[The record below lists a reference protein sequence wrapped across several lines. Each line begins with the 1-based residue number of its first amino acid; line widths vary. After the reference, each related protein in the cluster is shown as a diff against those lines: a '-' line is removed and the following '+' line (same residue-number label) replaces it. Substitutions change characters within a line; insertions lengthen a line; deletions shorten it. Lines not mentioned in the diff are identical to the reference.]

1 MTTLLRPALMLDR
14 DGTII
19 DDEHYGRDPAR
30 VRLIDGA
37 AEGIRRANE
46 ARVPVIVVT
55 NQSGIGRGIISM
67 AEYVAVAARVDE
79 LLAAHG
85 ARIDATYY
93 CPHHPEVDGP
103 CRCRKPGTLLYE
115 RAAEEHGL
123 SLKRSVFMGDRARD
137 VAAAVAFGGLG
148 LLVPSH
154 GTPAEER
161 ATQGVTLVHTMREA
175 MDAAAQQLQF
185 TPHGD

>member
-1 MTTLLRPALMLDR
+1 MSQHARAALMLDR

-37 AEGIRRANE
+37 ANGIRYAN
-46 ARVPVIVVT
+46 AANIPVIVVT
-55 NQSGIGRGIISM
+55 NQSGIGRGIISL
-67 AEYVAVAARVDE
+67 AEYTAVAARVDE
-79 LLAAHG
+79 LLAAEG

-93 CPHHPEVDGP
+93 CPHHPEVEGP

-115 RAAEEHGL
+115 RAAEDHGL
-123 SLKRSVFMGDRARD
+123 SLSQSVYIGDRARD

-148 LLVPSH
+148 ILVPSH
-154 GTPAEER
+154 GTPVSER
-161 ATQGVTLVHTMREA
+161 NTSGVTIAATIREA
-175 MDAAAQQLQF
+175 MQLAAKQLGF
-185 TPHGD
+185 TLGER